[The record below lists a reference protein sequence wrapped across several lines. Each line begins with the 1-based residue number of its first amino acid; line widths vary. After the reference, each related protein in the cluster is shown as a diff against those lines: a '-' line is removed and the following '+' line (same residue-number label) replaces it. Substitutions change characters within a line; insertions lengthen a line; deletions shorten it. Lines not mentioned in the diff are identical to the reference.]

1 MVSKRDPRELS
12 GDGFV
17 WSGWGATRSGSNFL
31 SPLFNGKSLMAYRA
45 VDHYVYDRVRSFLR
59 RRHKVSSGGY
69 TIFSDA
75 VVFGQMGVLRLR
87 DVHLGGTSASLR

>member
-1 MVSKRDPRELS
+1 
-12 GDGFV
+12 
-17 WSGWGATRSGSNFL
+17 
-31 SPLFNGKSLMAYRA
+31 MAYRA

-87 DVHLGGTSASLR
+87 DVHLGGLP